1 MRSLQQIISL
11 TTDDREGVWARASAL
26 EKLSNESSWTGV
38 DQRISGQDCEGWIGD
53 SRGPQEVTQRIK
65 MLQKNIYYVIE
76 SHRRDVLCREEV
88 LTTTSHQA
96 LLNL

>member
-1 MRSLQQIISL
+1 MSYTAHIQVCVCVCSLQQIISL

-38 DQRISGQDCEGWIGD
+38 DQRISGQNCEGWIGD

-65 MLQKNIYYVIE
+65 ML
-76 SHRRDVLCREEV
+76 
-88 LTTTSHQA
+88 
-96 LLNL
+96 